1 MRFFFLLSI
10 TLYSCSNDP
19 ELVTEFISTE
29 NFLIEKVEDSEILH
43 TENGMLKVKIL
54 ATTINRFKDISPQL
68 VFSNGLEVIFYND
81 SGGVKSVLKAQSA
94 EVNEINNV
102 MTALDNVIL
111 TSSSGKKLETEE
123 LIWDEKKNKIY
134 TDKNVVI
141 TTGKEVI
148 EGDGFESN
156 PDFSEY
162 SISKIHGTFDF
173 KNSTE

>member
-1 MRFFFLLSI
+1 MRLFFLLSI
-10 TLYSCSNDP
+10 VLCSCSNNS
-19 ELVTEFISTE
+19 ELVKEFIAIE
-29 NFLIEKVEDSEILH
+29 NLLIEEIEGAEMLH
-43 TENGMLKVKIL
+43 TEKGVLKVKII
-54 ATTINRFKDISPQL
+54 ATTIKRFKNMQPQL

-81 SGGVKSVLKAQSA
+81 SGGVESVLKAQSA

>member
-1 MRFFFLLSI
+1 M
-10 TLYSCSNDP
+10 
-19 ELVTEFISTE
+19 VKEFIAIE
-29 NFLIEKVEDSEILH
+29 NLLIEEIEGAEMLH
-43 TENGMLKVKIL
+43 TEKGILKVKII
-54 ATTINRFKDISPQL
+54 ATTIKRFKNMQPQL

-81 SGGVKSVLKAQSA
+81 SGGVESVLKAQSA

-173 KNSTE
+173 KNSIE

>member
-1 MRFFFLLSI
+1 MRLFFLLSI
-10 TLYSCSNDP
+10 VLCSCSNNS
-19 ELVTEFISTE
+19 ELVKEFIAIE
-29 NFLIEKVEDSEILH
+29 NLLIEEIEGAEMLH
-43 TENGMLKVKIL
+43 TEKGVLKVKII
-54 ATTINRFKDISPQL
+54 ATTIKRFKNMHPQL

-81 SGGVKSVLKAQSA
+81 SGGVESVLKAQSA

-173 KNSTE
+173 KNSIE